1 MDLRNI
7 STRVALCGVGV
18 LLVAGCG
25 GGAATGSPSATATS
39 AASASG
45 GATNVAVSLAE
56 WSVGT
61 SVATA
66 KAGPVTFAVTN
77 NGPDE
82 VHEFVVIKTDL
93 SMLALPTETTGAVNE
108 EDSGIEAQGEIEDVA
123 VGATEELTLT
133 LAPGAYV
140 LICNI
145 YDDTAKQSHYQMG
158 MRNQLTVTP

>member
-82 VHEFVVIKTDL
+82 VQVSVEKKP
-93 SMLALPTETTGAVNE
+93 ALPMPAPPTKTPGGEKE
-108 EDSGIEAQGEIEDVA
+108 KKSG
-123 VGATEELTLT
+123 
-133 LAPGAYV
+133 
-140 LICNI
+140 N
-145 YDDTAKQSHYQMG
+145 K
-158 MRNQLTVTP
+158 